1 MNESQLDR
9 YSRQLLLPNFDI
21 EGQLALS
28 SATVLV
34 IGMGGLGNIAATY
47 LASAGVGELIL
58 ADGDHLELSNLP
70 RQVLYNEGHLGS
82 NKAQAAKVELLAK
95 NSESR
100 IQAITEHLAGYPLS
114 QAVAKASVVL
124 DCTDN
129 YQARQSIHRA
139 CFNAKTPLVSAAA
152 IRWEGQLIS
161 FLYDQNASPCYEC
174 LYPSMSDNQLS
185 CSESGVIG
193 PVVGSLGVLQ
203 ALDALKIASGCGR
216 VEHGLLKLFDGMEG
230 RWREMRV
237 TQDPEC
243 AFCGSQTA

>member
-28 SATVLV
+28 NATILV

-47 LASAGVGELIL
+47 LATAGVGELIL

-70 RQVLYNEGHLGS
+70 RQVLYNESDLS
-82 NKAQAAKVELLAK
+82 RNKAEAAKTELLAK
-95 NSESR
+95 NKDSN
-100 IQAITEHLAGYPLS
+100 IQVIAEHLAGEILAR
-114 QAVAKASVVL
+114 AVAKASVVL

-139 CFNAKTPLVSAAA
+139 CFTAKTPLVSAAA

-161 FLYDQNASPCYEC
+161 FLYEQNITPCYEC
-174 LYPSMSDNQLS
+174 LYPSMPDNQLS

-203 ALDALKIASGCGR
+203 ALDAVKIASGCGR
-216 VEHGLLKLFDGMEG
+216 VEHGLLKLFDGFEG
-230 RWREMRV
+230 HWREMRL

-243 AFCGSQTA
+243 AFCGARPA